1 MRKRFAF
8 AFAASLVLM
17 CGCTDKS
24 GSEENTE
31 TASETVI
38 ASALTETSVTSESTT
53 VICAKTEPTVTE
65 TEPPQTETP
74 ELKEN
79 QLEFRSINIAVLME
93 FTGAEPLNY
102 YPNAV
107 KLAKYSED
115 DYVLHAVFTVENLTY
130 ESFDFIPQKM
140 ILHGRDYGSSFVMQ
154 PITENDTGLVSSD
167 GFYTIE
173 PDESVSFKI
182 DFVGDRKCIKY
193 ADKISYNPD
202 MHFYTNNIDADGL
215 NNVSVASVVEI
226 EDRITVRNAVQ
237 KALEITENEPL
248 PFQFVPSDGDCQINT
263 EKNSYCFT
271 VEKVRP
277 EGYVI
282 DYIRIKLKIASLTGK
297 ADTFEPN
304 GFKLVSS
311 DGKSD
316 VPLYW
321 SFDESLVQ
329 TPKINKEI
337 TVNGENVTLYD
348 YPFGLY
354 LNPDGTAE
362 YDIYFRY
369 KEGKDYESFNYEGKN
384 DSFCER
390 IETE

>member
-1 MRKRFAF
+1 MRKKFAF
-8 AFAASLVLM
+8 AFAASLILM
-17 CGCTDKS
+17 CGCSDKI

-53 VICAKTEPTVTE
+53 VNFAETEPTVTE

-130 ESFDFIPQKM
+130 KSFDFIPQKM
-140 ILHGRDYGSSFVMQ
+140 ILHGRDYGPSFVMQ
-154 PITENDTGLVSSD
+154 PITENDTGLVASD

-202 MHFYTNNIDADGL
+202 MHFYTNNIDADEL
-215 NNVSVASVVEI
+215 NNVSIASVVEI

-248 PFQFVPSDGDCQINT
+248 PFQFVPSDGDYQLNT

-277 EGYVI
+277 EGYVV
-282 DYIRIKLKIASLTGK
+282 DYIRIKLKIASLTGE

-304 GFKLVSS
+304 GFRLVSS

-354 LNPDGTAE
+354 LRSDGTAE
-362 YDIYFRY
+362 YDMYFRY

-384 DSFCER
+384 DSFCEG